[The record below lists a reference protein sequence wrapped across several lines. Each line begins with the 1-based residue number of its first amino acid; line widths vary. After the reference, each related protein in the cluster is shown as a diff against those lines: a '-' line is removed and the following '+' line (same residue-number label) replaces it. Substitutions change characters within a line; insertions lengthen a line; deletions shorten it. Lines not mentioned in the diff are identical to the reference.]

1 MSHEVEQVEKRTG
14 LFNYFKE
21 SFMELK
27 KVVWYNRPEAV
38 RMTGFVIAFV
48 FVFALYIFVVDSVIA
63 KLFEWILVR

>member
-27 KVVWYNRPEAV
+27 K
-38 RMTGFVIAFV
+38 
-48 FVFALYIFVVDSVIA
+48 LYGLIVQKPCA
-63 KLFEWILVR
+63 